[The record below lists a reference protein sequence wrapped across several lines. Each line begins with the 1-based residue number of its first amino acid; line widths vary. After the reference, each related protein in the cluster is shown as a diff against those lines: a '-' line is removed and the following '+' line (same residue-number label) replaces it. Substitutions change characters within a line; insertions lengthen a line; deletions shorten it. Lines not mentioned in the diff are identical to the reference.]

1 MSRRK
6 GKRQRRRSPAT
17 LLRPRL
23 DKLWADDALLY
34 QDNATI
40 EADLDV
46 ISCDVK
52 PDLLLQ
58 AMLRASLS
66 ASVRARTR
74 LDGVLPGWL
83 RRHSHLSTLKEMVLD
98 GSLHA
103 DLHPQALAWMEAGGI
118 DSQAIVDELRD
129 RFFQAYYF
137 DDVDFVGEKSQA
149 TVQVFWYT
157 SQKKNRAQGMVFL
170 LDYNPPWDGS
180 VKDIMVTSRRLA
192 QMLVDGILDQWA
204 SREMVLEQISAE
216 EARTV
221 ILTALHC
228 NREANL
234 RLPRDLILERET
246 FVRHILSLPDAPDTP
261 PFTIDD
267 FDSLADHGQPPEE
280 VVYLEQTVGRRVR
293 MADGEEVLVMD
304 SLEWED
310 EEE

>member
-1 MSRRK
+1 MSKRKKNRRP
-6 GKRQRRRSPAT
+6 RRPPT
-17 LLRPRL
+17 ILLRPRL
-23 DKLWADDALLY
+23 DKLWADDALHEK
-34 QDNATI
+34 DDVAI
-40 EADLDV
+40 EADLDA
-46 ISCDVK
+46 ISHGVK
-52 PDLLLQ
+52 PDMLLQ
-58 AMLRASLS
+58 TILRAYL
-66 ASVRARTR
+66 AAAVRSRTR

-83 RRHSHLSTLKEMVLD
+83 SGHNHLSRLKEMVLD
-98 GSLHA
+98 GSLHT

-118 DSQAIVDELRD
+118 DSQAVVGELQD

-137 DDVDFVGEKSQA
+137 DDVDLVGEKSQA

-180 VKDIMVTSRRLA
+180 VKDIMVTSRRPA
-192 QMLVDGILDQWA
+192 EELVEGILVQWA
-204 SREMVLEQISAE
+204 STGMVLEEISAE
-216 EARTV
+216 EAKTV

-246 FVRHILSLPDAPDTP
+246 FVRCVLSLPDAPDTP
-261 PFTIDD
+261 PFTIED
-267 FDSLADHGQPPEE
+267 FDSLADRGQPPEE

-293 MADGEEVLVMD
+293 FGDGEEVLMMN
-304 SLEWED
+304 SLDWED